1 MARKLVRN
9 AFITKKQLAYL
20 SKKYGKNNCVYGGRF
35 IENPIDQKLGINI
48 CINEVHYKM
57 RDVTPFEIK
66 KYIGAVEDWAKGL
79 ANVLEKDLNS
89 KSFYK

>member
-9 AFITKKQLAYL
+9 AFIT
-20 SKKYGKNNCVYGGRF
+20 
-35 IENPIDQKLGINI
+35 
-48 CINEVHYKM
+48 
-57 RDVTPFEIK
+57 K